1 MKVLI
6 TGAAGGIGKALAQ
19 FLAGSG
25 AVTELVLVDL
35 AADKLNEVVI
45 NLKKD
50 VTVTSFVGN
59 LADSSFLIELC
70 DYVKS
75 ANLDVLVNNAAVAH
89 TLKEFAELSDEE
101 FNIGMDVNVRAVFKL
116 TKASLPSMQQRKSGQ
131 IFNIASRANIYGY
144 PSMGIYAASKAAITS
159 FSQTIALENPELK
172 SVIVLPGR
180 TNTTMQLNLRG
191 KEVAQTSQTPEFVA
205 DVIGKSILGEYYVN
219 NGDILLID
227 NSKWAVVTELFRAD
241 LHRNVS

>member
-6 TGAAGGIGKALAQ
+6 TGAASGIGQELAK
-19 FLAGSG
+19 FLAESADG
-25 AVTELVLVDL
+25 VELVLVDL
-35 AADKLNEVVI
+35 MAEKLNEVVTE
-45 NLKKD
+45 LKKQ
-50 VTVTSFVGN
+50 VKVTSFVGN
-59 LADSSFLIELC
+59 LADAAFLVELC
-70 DYVKS
+70 DYLKS

-89 TLKEFAELSDEE
+89 ELKDFSDLSDAE
-101 FNIGMDVNVRAVFKL
+101 FDLAMSVNVAAPFKL
-116 TKASLPSMQQRKSGQ
+116 TKAALPSMQKRKSGQ
-131 IFNIASRANIYGY
+131 IFNLASRANIYGY
-144 PSMGIYAASKAAITS
+144 PKMGIYAATKAALTS
-159 FSQTIALENPELK
+159 FSQTIALEHPELK

-191 KEVAQTSQTPEFVA
+191 KDVAENSQTPEFVA
-205 DVIGKSILGEYYVN
+205 EVIGKSILGEYYVN